1 MLNEINMGIFFQ
13 LYSHFIR
20 APGRGGGEKWRKIL
34 VSFVKL
40 MSKNFISGRRGR
52 IRETRKK
59 GGGGVRE
66 TRKREGDKRDQKEG
80 IRETRKKEG
89 QEKVERRRE

>member
-1 MLNEINMGIFFQ
+1 
-13 LYSHFIR
+13 
-20 APGRGGGEKWRKIL
+20 
-34 VSFVKL
+34 

-59 GGGGVRE
+59 GVGKEIPERRGGGEERPE
-66 TRKREGDKRDQKEG
+66 RGG

-89 QEKVERRRE
+89 